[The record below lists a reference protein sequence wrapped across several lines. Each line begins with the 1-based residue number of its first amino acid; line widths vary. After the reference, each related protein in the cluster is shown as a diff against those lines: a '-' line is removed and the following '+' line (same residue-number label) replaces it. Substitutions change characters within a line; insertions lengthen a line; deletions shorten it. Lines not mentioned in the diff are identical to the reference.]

1 MRIAE
6 PKKRKQKVR
15 LREKMTPRT
24 IIAFILFLTLVFSVI
39 FSLVKFILAP
49 EEIAEG
55 AHYEKVKSDYLLM
68 LTQCF
73 LGLVVMSLPT
83 IITHKLRLM
92 VPNAMCILYYIF
104 LYCAIFLGEI
114 FSFYYLVPHWDL
126 YLHAMS
132 GAMLGSLGFILV
144 DWLNK
149 DEHVKLSMSPVFV
162 SLFAFS
168 FAVAVGVL
176 WEIYEFSFD
185 AALGLNMQ
193 KFKNKD
199 GTLLVGSDALKDTM
213 EDLIIDAVSAAAVTI
228 IGPITNIKRRKKK
241 KTTPGADIQSNNEA
255 AEPEADVQSNDEAA
269 EPPQESSAVNE

>member
-1 MRIAE
+1 
-6 PKKRKQKVR
+6 
-15 LREKMTPRT
+15 
-24 IIAFILFLTLVFSVI
+24 
-39 FSLVKFILAP
+39 
-49 EEIAEG
+49 
-55 AHYEKVKSDYLLM
+55 M

-114 FSFYYLVPHWDL
+114 FSFYYLIPHWDL

-132 GAMLGSLGFILV
+132 GAMLGALGFILI

-162 SLFAFS
+162 SVFAFS
-168 FAVAVGVL
+168 FALAVGAL

-185 AALGLNMQ
+185 TILGLNMQ
-193 KFKNKD
+193 KFRNED
-199 GTLLVGSDALKDTM
+199 GSLLIGSDALKDTM
-213 EDLIIDAVSAAAVTI
+213 EDLIIDAISAAAVAI
-228 IGPITNIKRRKKK
+228 LGPVTNIKFKNRKKK
-241 KTTPGADIQSNNEA
+241 EKQLTSEDQN
-255 AEPEADVQSNDEAA
+255 PESTDN
-269 EPPQESSAVNE
+269 

>member
-1 MRIAE
+1 MKAAKI
-6 PKKRKQKVR
+6 KREKQKET
-15 LREKMTPRT
+15 LRERLTARN
-24 IIAFILFLTLVFSVI
+24 IIAFLLFLTLVLSVI
-39 FSLVKFILAP
+39 YSLVRFILAP
-49 EEIAEG
+49 TELAEG
-55 AHYEKVKSDYLLM
+55 APYEKVKSDYLLM

-162 SLFAFS
+162 SVFAFS
-168 FAVAVGVL
+168 FALAVGAL

-185 AALGLNMQ
+185 SILGLNMQ
-193 KFKNKD
+193 KFRNED
-199 GTLLVGSDALKDTM
+199 GTLLVGAAALGDTM
-213 EDLIIDAVSAAAVTI
+213 EDLIIDAIAAAAVTI
-228 IGPITNIKRRKKK
+228 IGPITNIRRKKK
-241 KTTPGADIQSNNEA
+241 RDKQKGSSPTPDEPSPKDETEA
-255 AEPEADVQSNDEAA
+255 G
-269 EPPQESSAVNE
+269 